1 MPTALAP
8 MTRTTKTK
16 ERTLRT
22 TFGGEL
28 PLQDDC
34 FWDDPLDDE
43 LDPYEETLD
52 ELAEELE
59 AGLADEA
66 DFAGVGL
73 AGEEDGPEAED
84 GEDGGEA
91 EADEGGFGEEG
102 GDGEPD
108 AEDDLDADSVE
119 EGDVVL
125 DTGPRRGTVGRAAGM
140 DGRELGAYGERAA
153 AVYLERRSYEI
164 VERNWRC
171 PAGEAD
177 IIARSPDGALVFVEV
192 KTRRGVR
199 YGFPSEAVTPA
210 RRRRYERIAG
220 YYLSAHAS
228 GDVRVRFDIVSVLAL
243 RAENR
248 LFLRHHINAFG
259 VEG

>member
-22 TFGGEL
+22 TFERTTFGGEL

-34 FWDDPLDDE
+34 FWEDPLDDE

-73 AGEEDGPEAED
+73 AGEEDGSEAED
-84 GEDGGEA
+84 GEDG
-91 EADEGGFGEEG
+91 EEG
-102 GDGEPD
+102 GDGESD
-108 AEDDLDADSVE
+108 AEDDLGADSVE

-125 DTGPRRGTVGRAAGM
+125 DAGPRRGTVGRAAGM